1 MAKKSR
7 LTKLYQALATMRR
20 ENLQSS
26 FELAELINKI
36 NSDIYAANPEKRP
49 EEVDVNDP
57 SYDELPLPVQ
67 LKWALVALHR
77 AQRQIKEYKELEE
90 EKRQLLSQL
99 NEAQSKYD
107 KLMLRYEEKCI
118 EAKSVKSVEG
128 QTQLRLLIDKNLH
141 LQKEINEQRIII
153 KSLTNRLELQNK
165 NSDKQGT

>member
-36 NSDIYAANPEKRP
+36 NSDIYAANPEKRH

-57 SYDELPLPVQ
+57 FYDEFPLPVQ
-67 LKWALVALHR
+67 LRWALVALHR
-77 AQRQIKEYKELEE
+77 AQKQIEEYKELEE

-99 NEAQSKYD
+99 SEAQSKYD
-107 KLMLRYEEKCI
+107 KLMLRYEEKSI

-128 QTQLRLLIDKNLH
+128 QAQLRLLIDKNLH

-165 NSDKQGT
+165 NIYKQ